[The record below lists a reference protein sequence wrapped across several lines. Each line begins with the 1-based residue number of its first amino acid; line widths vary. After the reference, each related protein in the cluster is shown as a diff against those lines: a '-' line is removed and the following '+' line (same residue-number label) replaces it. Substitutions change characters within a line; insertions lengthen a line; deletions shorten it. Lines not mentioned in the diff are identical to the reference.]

1 MKVQLSIIINI
12 IKHFIMANLLHSGDL
27 NTLKLGQ
34 TLLTRFR
41 KIEGGFVQMELAEV
55 KEGSR
60 GLSAAFVFNQSDNRF
75 SRNSARRAWQPA
87 TPSDIEKTLGI
98 SVGDAEGWEMDDMG
112 NEILTVNI
120 LNPVA
125 SFEGQEFPLR
135 VQIVE
140 TTEPTEWQRA
150 NLNTSAKRK
159 GKDGDYI
166 LHKGDY
172 IFTRSSIVFNEP
184 SDLYLEADTA
194 PVQTSSIQKVDVSTG
209 EILS

>member
-1 MKVQLSIIINI
+1 
-12 IKHFIMANLLHSGDL
+12 MANLLHSGDL

-87 TPSDIEKTLGI
+87 TPNDIESTLGI

-150 NLNTSAKRK
+150 NLTTSAKRK

-166 LHKGDY
+166 LHNGDY

-194 PVQTSSIQKVDVSTG
+194 PVPTATIEKVDVATG
-209 EILS
+209 EILR